1 MSNSI
6 HLSRPWEPIPMPSD
20 DPNADKPCNYCK
32 KFGHC
37 CKVTVAIWEKS
48 GLSGI
53 PLLDSTKEGYII
65 NCPALRLKSCVKCKG
80 YGHTINHCPLHKK
93 TYQIKSKTS
102 KPKIEKKENKQSENQ
117 FEILGT
123 MMTNEDRLKASR
135 ELYNLICKPKTSI
148 TTYADILKK
157 QPETPKSVKCVEK
170 TDEETDKKSESSC
183 WGDDS
188 DDDDIYDFDP
198 DTMFST

>member
-6 HLSRPWEPIPMPSD
+6 HLSRPWEPVLMPSD

-37 CKVTVAIWEKS
+37 CKVTVVIWEKS

-80 YGHTINHCPLHKK
+80 YGHTINHCRTHKHK
-93 TYQIKSKTS
+93 TEQHKPKTT
-102 KPKIEKKENKQSENQ
+102 KPKIEKKENKQSKNQ

-123 MMTNEDRLKASR
+123 MMSNEDRLKASR
-135 ELYNLICKPKTSI
+135 ELYNLVCKPKTGI
-148 TTYADILKK
+148 TYADMLKK
-157 QPETPKSVKCVEK
+157 QPENSKSVECVEK

-188 DDDDIYDFDP
+188 DDDDIYNFDP